1 MSAHGPMPRSAWI
14 FPAFAV
20 ILFVVATALGLTFT
34 PSAGGLLFAAVLLA
48 ILFGT
53 VFAAV
58 HHSEVIAERIGEP
71 YGTLLLTLAVTIIE
85 VALIATI
92 MLGDKP
98 VPALA
103 RDTVFAV
110 VMIVCNGLVG
120 LCIFIGG
127 LRYREQDFQVSGAN
141 LYLSVLFV
149 LATITLIM
157 PNYTLTTSGPIY
169 SAAQLGFVSV
179 VTLVLYAMFVYT
191 QTIRHRDYFINQA
204 EGEAGESRLSN
215 RMLALSFAL
224 LLISLLAVVL
234 LAKKFSATVDTV
246 TAMIGAP
253 PAFAGVI
260 VALLIL
266 LPESVAAVGAARKN
280 DLQKSINLALGS
292 SLATIGLLSI
302 PFCFFT
308 LGQLVSWLIQV
319 QVLLCFIWQC
329 AAVVPAEFQAL
340 VGVVEGKLGENMNVV
355 QGGNAAELCAVK
367 IFSEIVFSGGVEL
380 TSIKRVL
387 KLTVLVN
394 SAPEFNEH
402 HLVANGASELLVDV
416 FGDKGKHARAA
427 FGVAQIPFGS
437 CVEIELIAEVAG

>member
-1 MSAHGPMPRSAWI
+1 MSAHGPMPKSAWI
-14 FPAFAV
+14 YPALAM
-20 ILFVVATALGLTFT
+20 ILFAVATALGLTFT
-34 PSAGGLLFAAVLLA
+34 PSAGGLLFAAVLLS

-58 HHSEVIAERIGEP
+58 HHAEVIAERIGEP

-92 MLGDKP
+92 MLGEKP

-157 PNYTLTTSGPIY
+157 PNYTLTAPGPIY

-179 VTLVLYAMFVYT
+179 VTLILYAVFLYT

-204 EGEAGESRLSN
+204 TGDAAGESQLSN
-215 RMLALSFAL
+215 RMLGLSVVL
-224 LLISLLAVVL
+224 LVVSLLAVVL
-234 LAKKFSATVDTV
+234 LAKKFSLVVDAGTE
-246 TAMIGAP
+246 MIGAP

-266 LPESVAAVGAARKN
+266 LPESIAAVGAARKN

-292 SLATIGLLSI
+292 SLATIGLTV
-302 PFCFFT
+302 PAVAVVAYT
-308 LGQLVSWLIQV
+308 LDKQLVLGLNAPEM
-319 QVLLCFIWQC
+319 VLLLLTFVISMLTFGTGRTNILFGFVHMLVF
-329 AAVVPAEFQAL
+329 AVFLFMVFVP
-340 VGVVEGKLGENMNVV
+340 
-355 QGGNAAELCAVK
+355 
-367 IFSEIVFSGGVEL
+367 
-380 TSIKRVL
+380 
-387 KLTVLVN
+387 
-394 SAPEFNEH
+394 
-402 HLVANGASELLVDV
+402 
-416 FGDKGKHARAA
+416 
-427 FGVAQIPFGS
+427 
-437 CVEIELIAEVAG
+437 

>member
-14 FPAFAV
+14 FPALAMLLFAA
-20 ILFVVATALGLTFT
+20 ATGLGLNFA
-34 PSAGGLLFAAVLLA
+34 PSAGGLLFAVVLLA

-58 HHSEVIAERIGEP
+58 HHAEVIAERIGEP
-71 YGTLLLTLAVTIIE
+71 YGVLLLTLAVTIIE

-98 VPALA
+98 QPALA

-120 LCIFIGG
+120 ICIFIGG

-191 QTIRHRDYFINQA
+191 QTIRHRDYFINHA
-204 EGEAGESRLSN
+204 EGEAGKSRLSN

-292 SLATIGLLSI
+292 SLATIGLTV
-302 PFCFFT
+302 PAVAVVAYT
-308 LGQLVSWLIQV
+308 LDKQLVLGLNAPEM
-319 QVLLCFIWQC
+319 VLLILTFVISMLTFGTGRTNILFGLVHMLVF
-329 AAVVPAEFQAL
+329 AVFLFMVFVP
-340 VGVVEGKLGENMNVV
+340 
-355 QGGNAAELCAVK
+355 
-367 IFSEIVFSGGVEL
+367 
-380 TSIKRVL
+380 
-387 KLTVLVN
+387 
-394 SAPEFNEH
+394 
-402 HLVANGASELLVDV
+402 
-416 FGDKGKHARAA
+416 
-427 FGVAQIPFGS
+427 
-437 CVEIELIAEVAG
+437 

>member
-1 MSAHGPMPRSAWI
+1 MSAHGPMPKSAWI
-14 FPAFAV
+14 FPALAV
-20 ILFVVATALGLTFT
+20 ILFVVATALGLSFT
-34 PSAGGLLFAAVLLA
+34 PSAGGLLFAAVLLS

-58 HHSEVIAERIGEP
+58 HHAEVIAERIGEP

-92 MLGDKP
+92 MLGEKP

-127 LRYREQDFQVSGAN
+127 LRFREQDVQVTGAN
-141 LYLSVLFV
+141 IYLSVLFV

-157 PNYTLTTSGPIY
+157 PNYTLTAPGPIY

-179 VTLVLYAMFVYT
+179 VTLILYAVFLYT
-191 QTIRHRDYFINQA
+191 QTIRHRDYFINQTKGHA
-204 EGEAGESRLSN
+204 AGESHLSN
-215 RMLALSFAL
+215 RMLGLSVAL
-224 LLISLLAVVL
+224 LVVSLLAVVL
-234 LAKKFSATVDTV
+234 LSKKFSLVVDAG

-266 LPESVAAVGAARKN
+266 LPESIAAVGAARKN

-292 SLATIGLLSI
+292 SLATIGLTV
-302 PFCFFT
+302 PAVAVVAYT
-308 LGQLVSWLIQV
+308 LDKQLVLGLNAPEM
-319 QVLLCFIWQC
+319 VLLLLTFVISMLTFGTGRTNILFGFVHMLVF
-329 AAVVPAEFQAL
+329 AVFLFMVFVP
-340 VGVVEGKLGENMNVV
+340 
-355 QGGNAAELCAVK
+355 
-367 IFSEIVFSGGVEL
+367 
-380 TSIKRVL
+380 
-387 KLTVLVN
+387 
-394 SAPEFNEH
+394 
-402 HLVANGASELLVDV
+402 
-416 FGDKGKHARAA
+416 
-427 FGVAQIPFGS
+427 
-437 CVEIELIAEVAG
+437 

>member
-1 MSAHGPMPRSAWI
+1 MSAHGPMPKSSWI
-14 FPAFAV
+14 FPALAV
-20 ILFVVATALGLTFT
+20 ILFAVATALGLTFT
-34 PSAGGLLFAAVLLA
+34 PSAGGLVFAAVLLS

-58 HHSEVIAERIGEP
+58 HHAEMIAERIGEP

-149 LATITLIM
+149 MATITLIM
-157 PNYTLTTSGPIY
+157 PNYTLTAPGPIY

-179 VTLVLYAMFVYT
+179 VTLILYGVFLYT
-191 QTIRHRDYFINQA
+191 QTIRHRDYFINDA
-204 EGEAGESRLSN
+204 AGEAADGSLLSN
-215 RMLALSFAL
+215 RMLALSIAL
-224 LLISLLAVVL
+224 LLASLLAVVL
-234 LAKKFSATVDTV
+234 LAKKFSLVVDI
-246 TAMIGAP
+246 AIASIGAP
-253 PAFAGVI
+253 PAFAGVL

-266 LPESVAAVGAARKN
+266 LPECVAAIAAARKN

-292 SLATIGLLSI
+292 SLATIGLTI
-302 PFCFFT
+302 PAVAVAAFT
-308 LGQLVSWLIQV
+308 LDKQLVLGLNTQEM
-319 QVLLCFIWQC
+319 VLLVLTFAISMLTFGTGRTNILFGLVHMVVF
-329 AAVVPAEFQAL
+329 AVFLFLVFVP
-340 VGVVEGKLGENMNVV
+340 
-355 QGGNAAELCAVK
+355 
-367 IFSEIVFSGGVEL
+367 
-380 TSIKRVL
+380 
-387 KLTVLVN
+387 
-394 SAPEFNEH
+394 
-402 HLVANGASELLVDV
+402 
-416 FGDKGKHARAA
+416 
-427 FGVAQIPFGS
+427 
-437 CVEIELIAEVAG
+437 